1 MDNPTQVD
9 ETTTQ
14 EQENTSPTP
23 TPKPQTPEKPT
34 PEPRADDQLIRTL
47 RDECAER
54 RVQNREL
61 RSTIDEL
68 SAERDTYKTQLEAI
82 QREKDLLTVATK
94 HGITEEYLDF
104 LGSGSQEEME
114 ARAVKLET
122 LLASQQRGT
131 PPRNRPV
138 EGMKPGASTPADEP
152 SDAYPAEW
160 ALR

>member
-23 TPKPQTPEKPT
+23 APKPQTPEKPT
-34 PEPRADDQLIRTL
+34 PEPRGDDQLIRTL

-61 RSTIDEL
+61 RSTIDEI
-68 SAERDTYKTQLEAI
+68 SAERDTYKTKLESI
-82 QREKDLLTVATK
+82 QQENDLLLVATK

-104 LGSGSQEEME
+104 LGTGSQEEME
-114 ARAVKLET
+114 ERAVKLEV
-122 LLASQQRGT
+122 LLASQQRT
-131 PPRNRPV
+131 PLRNRPV
-138 EGMKPGASTPADEP
+138 EGMKPGASTPAD
-152 SDAYPAEW
+152 
-160 ALR
+160 

>member
-23 TPKPQTPEKPT
+23 APKPQTPEKPT

-68 SAERDTYKTQLEAI
+68 SAERDTYKTQLEQI
-82 QREKDLLTVATK
+82 QREKDLLTVANK

-114 ARAVKLET
+114 ARAVKLEV
-122 LLASQQRGT
+122 LLASQQRT
-131 PPRNRPV
+131 PLRNRPV